1 MENMKIKNNAVVYIH
16 GSGGSADEAEHYG
29 SLFEGADV
37 IGFDYRAQTPW
48 EAKEEFPEFF
58 ADLIKKYDTVS
69 VIGNSI
75 GAYFAMFSL
84 WNLDIRRAFFI
95 SPVVDMERLILDMMS
110 SAGVTEQEL
119 SERKEIVLPYGNVL
133 SWDYLCYVRR
143 NPVIWNI
150 PTHILYGEND
160 NLTSFDTISDF
171 SARVGASLTVMEN
184 GEHWFHTGEQ
194 MKFLDVWIKR
204 FL

>member
-16 GSGGSADEAEHYG
+16 GSGGSADEAEHYRP
-29 SLFEGADV
+29 LFESADV

-84 WNLDIRRAFFI
+84 WNMDIRRAFFI

-110 SAGVTEQEL
+110 GAGVTEQEL
-119 SERKEIVLPYGNVL
+119 SEKKEIALPYGNVL

-184 GEHWFHTGEQ
+184 GEHWFHTQEQ
-194 MKFLDVWIKR
+194 MKFLDGWIKR
-204 FL
+204 FA